1 MSMRIEKTNNK
12 KFRLVILLVVV
23 LVLLL
28 VALGVYLIGFK
39 GTLFGW
45 TPLAN
50 TQTSDINYDKPTK
63 EQLNAGKDIEESTDE
78 NSNSG
83 KNPNDVGADHP
94 NQPIQS
100 GTSKASVAVTLS
112 SANQNDG
119 ILQIR
124 AMIGLLTN
132 EGTCTLTLTKSGK
145 TVTRTA
151 DVQPLS
157 NSTTCKGFDIPVAE
171 LSSGQWNAKIDF
183 ENSTAIGTTTST
195 VKVL

>member
-1 MSMRIEKTNNK
+1 MRIEKTNNK
-12 KFRLVILLVVV
+12 KAKLIILAVVM
-23 LVLLL
+23 LILLL
-28 VALGVYLIGFK
+28 VALGVYFIGFK

-45 TPLAN
+45 TPFADAR
-50 TQTSDINYDKPTK
+50 TSDINYGAPTK
-63 EQLNAGKDIEESTDE
+63 GQLNAGENIEKSTDK

-119 ILQIR
+119 VLQIR
-124 AMIGLLTN
+124 AMIGVLTN

-171 LSSGQWNAKIDF
+171 LSSGQWNARIDF